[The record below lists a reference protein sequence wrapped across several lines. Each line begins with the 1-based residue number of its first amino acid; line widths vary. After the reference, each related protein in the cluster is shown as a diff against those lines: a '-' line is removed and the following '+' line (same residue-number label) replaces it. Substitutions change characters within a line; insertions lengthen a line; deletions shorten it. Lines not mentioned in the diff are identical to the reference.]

1 MGVYTF
7 DNFRDYLKLRF
18 GNADEFESPINY
30 YGIWTNN
37 AYRQLTTK
45 DRLILPDSGGRGNVF
60 KLKLPELETDTTKTT
75 TDGQAYIT
83 TPTDALI
90 VRHIFDETN
99 DRKLKWIPWARY
111 VKYTDRADTAAE
123 GDPTEWHHRGA
134 NTYLHST
141 PDDSVTSL
149 RVYYKKR
156 YTALSAGTDVTLL
169 GAEWDDVVLE
179 LAFIEG
185 NRWLNRW
192 DLAKAAQASLVEMVS
207 GLITVYDTEEK
218 DRDEFWRPDP
228 AYNQRGSHYGD

>member
-1 MGVYTF
+1 MGSYSF
-7 DNFRDYLKLRF
+7 DNFRAYLKLRF

-45 DRLILPDSGGRGNVF
+45 DRLILPDSGGRGTVF
-60 KLKLPELETDTTKTT
+60 KLKLPELETDTTATT

-83 TPTDALI
+83 TPTDALV

-99 DRKLKWIPWARY
+99 GRKLKWIPWARY
-111 VKYTDRADTAAE
+111 VRYTDRADTAAE
-123 GDPTEWHHRGA
+123 GDPFEWNHRGSKI
-134 NTYLHST
+134 YLHPT
-141 PDDSVTSL
+141 PDATMTM
-149 RVYYKKR
+149 RVYRKLR
-156 YTALSAGTDVTLL
+156 YTALSAGADVTLL
-169 GAEWDDVVLE
+169 GAEWDDVILE

-192 DLAKAAQASLVEMVS
+192 DLVKVAQTNLVEMLS

-218 DRDEFWRPDP
+218 DRDEFWRPDE
-228 AYNQRGSHYGD
+228 AYNQRGSHYSD